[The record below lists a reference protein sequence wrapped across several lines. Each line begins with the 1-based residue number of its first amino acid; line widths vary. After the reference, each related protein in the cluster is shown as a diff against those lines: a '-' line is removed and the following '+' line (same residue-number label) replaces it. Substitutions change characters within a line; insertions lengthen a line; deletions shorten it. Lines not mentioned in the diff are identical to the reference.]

1 MPKPDLEIVRAAMFA
16 DPGVK
21 AVDDLRWMPA
31 ASGLGIQATVTVAS
45 SAVDL
50 ATVQAVVGQ
59 ILATQF
65 GVTEL
70 HLTFND
76 PGPRVQVHPTA
87 LVLRPPVLHR
97 VPYHRV
103 GLPAPGAGA
112 CARG

>member
-1 MPKPDLEIVRAAMFA
+1 MPKADLEMLRAAVFA

-31 ASGLGIQATVTVAS
+31 SSGLSIQATVTVAS

-50 ATVQAVVGQ
+50 ATVQAVLSQ

-76 PGPRVQVHPTA
+76 PGPAPAQPT
-87 LVLRPPVLHR
+87 
-97 VPYHRV
+97 
-103 GLPAPGAGA
+103 
-112 CARG
+112 RGPIEKR

>member
-70 HLTFND
+70 HPTFND
-76 PGPRVQVHPTA
+76 PGPAPAQPT
-87 LVLRPPVLHR
+87 
-97 VPYHRV
+97 
-103 GLPAPGAGA
+103 
-112 CARG
+112 RGPIEKR

>member
-70 HLTFND
+70 HLTFNVD
-76 PGPRVQVHPTA
+76 RPAFRRHPVAIIDGNDRGVYGQQQAVH
-87 LVLRPPVLHR
+87 
-97 VPYHRV
+97 
-103 GLPAPGAGA
+103 G
-112 CARG
+112 